1 MPDGLIIMKYDERSG
16 IDIMAK
22 YPEEKL
28 KISNKTLMHILNL
41 HEFSKQ
47 PGIASLTIQNINFVT
62 YYSGSETDFFFILML
77 NMLEDP
83 EDYENV
89 LEDVSQ
95 IVLENIGK
103 NKIIEMLPSLFK
115 RIVEHP
121 KNKINI

>member
-1 MPDGLIIMKYDERSG
+1 MPDGLIVMKYDERSG

-47 PGIASLTIQNINFVT
+47 SGIASLTIQNINFVT

-77 NMLEDP
+77 NMLENP
-83 EDYENV
+83 ENYEV
-89 LEDVSQ
+89 ILEEVAQ
-95 IVLENIGK
+95 IILENIQE
-103 NKIIEMLPSLFK
+103 NEYVEMLPTLFN
-115 RIVEHP
+115 RILDYP
-121 KNKINI
+121 KSKNNS

>member
-83 EDYENV
+83 EDYETV

-121 KNKINI
+121 KNKNNV